1 MELTLAA
8 RDNAEIRL
16 HAGAAVGRPDPAMVY
31 WVAAEGGRERVGLHA
46 APLHVGGTLREQLFD
61 QKRSVVLTSATLTTE
76 DSFAFVRERLG
87 LAGADAVRELRVPSP
102 FDYESNVLLY
112 LADDIPEPGSPGYQ
126 KALNEAIVTLC
137 AATGGR
143 ALALF
148 TSYNAL
154 QTTYRA
160 VKAPLERA
168 GVLVL
173 GQRIDGSP
181 RQLLDRFRANPE
193 AVILGTSSFW
203 EGVDIVGD
211 ALSTLIITK
220 LPFAVPTDP
229 VFAAR
234 SELFADPFLGYAV
247 PGAILRFKQGFGR
260 LIRSAQDRGVCAV
273 LDRRVLSKRYGRA
286 FVDSLPPCAE
296 TRGPLTDLGPVAA
309 EWLGRRGSQG

>member
-1 MELTLAA
+1 
-8 RDNAEIRL
+8 
-16 HAGAAVGRPDPAMVY
+16 MVY
-31 WVAAEGGRERVGLHA
+31 WVAFDGGPGGPGGQRVGLHA
-46 APLHVGGTLREQLFD
+46 APLHVGPTLSEKLFA
-61 QKRSVVLTSATLTTE
+61 QKRSVVLTSATLATE
-76 DSFAFVRERLG
+76 GSFAFIRERLG
-87 LAGADAVRELRVPSP
+87 LAGEVRELRVPSP
-102 FDYESNVLLY
+102 FDYERNALLY

-126 KALNEAIVTLC
+126 KALNEALVGLC

-148 TSYNAL
+148 TSYSAL

-160 VKAPLERA
+160 IKAPLERA
-168 GVLVL
+168 GVVVL

-181 RQLLDRFRANPE
+181 RQLLDRFRANPA

-211 ALSTLIITK
+211 ALSALIITK

-234 SELFADPFLGYAV
+234 SELFTDPFLGYAV

-260 LIRSAQDRGVCAV
+260 LIRSAEDRGVCAV

-286 FVDSLPPCAE
+286 FIASLPPCAE
-296 TRGPLTDLGPVAA
+296 LRGPLVDLGPAAA
-309 EWLGRRGSQG
+309 EWLAARGSKV